1 MQSKA
6 DILIEALP
14 YMQRYYGKTV
24 VVKYGGHAMTDKD
37 LKAAFAQDMVLL
49 KQVGINPVIVH
60 GGGPQIAGMLGKL
73 GIESVFEE
81 GLRVTSSETME
92 IVEMILSG
100 KVNKEIVGLISA
112 AGGKA
117 VGFSGRDGRLLS
129 ARKTVS
135 DKDLGLVGDITGVN
149 IELITSVQS
158 FIPVIAPV
166 GIGTDGSAYNINADI
181 AAGAIAAALTAEKL
195 LLLTDVEGLLDKKKE
210 RISSVTLSEIEQLKE
225 DGTISGG
232 MLPKLSGAL
241 SALKSGVS
249 KVHIIDGRKKHSVLL
264 ELFTDEGIGTEIL
277 NA

>member
-1 MQSKA
+1 
-6 DILIEALP
+6 
-14 YMQRYYGKTV
+14 MQRYYGKTV

-37 LKAAFAQDMVLL
+37 LKSAFAQDMVLL